1 MLWSMRA
8 KRRQQSS
15 FSYHSTKA
23 LASGLSVPGK
33 ILEMEDEG
41 CIAGVGNQ
49 T

>member
-1 MLWSMRA
+1 MLQLMRA
-8 KRRQQSS
+8 KRRQQSP
-15 FSYHSTKA
+15 FSYHLTKA

>member
-1 MLWSMRA
+1 MLQFMRA
-8 KRRQQSS
+8 KRRQQSP
-15 FSYHSTKA
+15 YHSTKA